1 MMRAALLSLAFV
13 LALVLASARGA
24 GTRGARDSEE
34 KRQDDVA
41 AASRRLLS
49 SYRVRPEVQRELA
62 SMSAT
67 MTKRDVARHAAAHFP
82 GSSLAEVNSI
92 VAASAI
98 AAGKPLPRNSA
109 TQAAEDRLRAH
120 RTRQFEEAKKRLDH
134 SKRR

>member
-1 MMRAALLSLAFV
+1 MGLAV
-13 LALVLASARGA
+13 LVSLALVLALILAQVQGA
-24 GTRGARDSEE
+24 STGAREGEE
-34 KRQDDVA
+34 RRRDDVT

-82 GSSLAEVNSI
+82 QRSLAEVNSI

-120 RTRQFEEAKKRLDH
+120 RTRQFEEAKKQLDH
-134 SKRR
+134 KKRQ

>member
-1 MMRAALLSLAFV
+1 MRLAVFV
-13 LALVLASARGA
+13 SLALVLALFLAQVQGA
-24 GTRGARDSEE
+24 STGAREGE
-34 KRQDDVA
+34 DDVT

-82 GSSLAEVNSI
+82 QRSIAEVNSI

-120 RTRQFEEAKKRLDH
+120 RTRQFEEAKKQLDH
-134 SKRR
+134 RKRQ